1 MDFRAAIRTEDL
13 LNKRM
18 RTSMRNR
25 VRSNAARAIQKN
37 VRANIGRKTAKNKHN
52 SLVSNTLNSIFRNKN
67 ISKNIAHKSASY
79 LTKKGG
85 SSVEKK
91 IKRTRKR
98 GCTKTNPKPP
108 CGPGFYEKIS
118 KKGDICCYKQ
128 KKTKKKNVDNMY
140 FYLGAY

>member
-1 MDFRAAIRTEDL
+1 MDFRAAARTEDSV
-13 LNKRM
+13 NKRM

-25 VRSNAARAIQKN
+25 VRSNAARAIQNNFRVK
-37 VRANIGRKTAKNKHN
+37 KAKNIAKQKHN
-52 SLVSNTLNSIFRNKN
+52 SSVTNTMRSIFN
-67 ISKNIAHKSASY
+67 SKNMSNFFADKSASY
-79 LTKKGG
+79 SIKKGG

-98 GCTKTNPKPP
+98 GSTKTKPKPTS
-108 CGPGFYEKIS
+108 GQGFYEKIT

>member
-1 MDFRAAIRTEDL
+1 MDFRAAARTEDFV
-13 LNKRM
+13 NKRM

-25 VRSNAARAIQKN
+25 VRSNAARAIQNNFRVK
-37 VRANIGRKTAKNKHN
+37 KAKNIAKQKHN
-52 SLVSNTLNSIFRNKN
+52 SSVTNTMRSIFN
-67 ISKNIAHKSASY
+67 SKNMSNFFADKSASY
-79 LTKKGG
+79 SIKKGG

-118 KKGDICCYKQ
+118 KKGDICC
-128 KKTKKKNVDNMY
+128 
-140 FYLGAY
+140 

>member
-1 MDFRAAIRTEDL
+1 MDFRAAARTEDS

-25 VRSNAARAIQKN
+25 VRSKAATKIQN
-37 VRANIGRKTAKNKHN
+37 N
-52 SLVSNTLNSIFRNKN
+52 FRVKKA
-67 ISKNIAHKSASY
+67 KNIAKQKHNLSVINAMRDIYTSKNMSSRFADISASFGI
-79 LTKKGG
+79 KKGG
-85 SSVEKK
+85 SSVGKK

-108 CGPGFYEKIS
+108 CGAGFYEKIS

-128 KKTKKKNVDNMY
+128 KKTKKNNVDNMY

>member
-1 MDFRAAIRTEDL
+1 MDFKAAARTEDS

-18 RTSMRNR
+18 RTSMRNK
-25 VRSNAARAIQKN
+25 VRYNAAREIQ
-37 VRANIGRKTAKNKHN
+37 NK
-52 SLVSNTLNSIFRNKN
+52 FRVKKA
-67 ISKNIAHKSASY
+67 KNIAKQKHNLSVANTMRSIFNNKNMSNMFADKSASY

-128 KKTKKKNVDNMY
+128 KKTKKNNVDNMY

>member
-1 MDFRAAIRTEDL
+1 MDFTAAARTEESV
-13 LNKRM
+13 NKRI
-18 RTSMRNR
+18 RTSMRNT

-37 VRANIGRKTAKNKHN
+37 VRRNIAKKKYN
-52 SLVSNTLNSIFRNKN
+52 SKVLDTFTSIFNNKN
-67 ISKNIAHKSASY
+67 MSTMFANRSAKF

-85 SSVEKK
+85 SSAEKK

-108 CGPGFYEKIS
+108 CGAGFYEKIS

-128 KKTKKKNVDNMY
+128 KKTKKNNVDNIY

>member
-1 MDFRAAIRTEDL
+1 MDFRAAARTEDS

-18 RTSMRNR
+18 RTSMRNK
-25 VRSNAARAIQKN
+25 VRYNAARAIQNKFRVKN
-37 VRANIGRKTAKNKHN
+37 AKKTAKQRYN
-52 SLVSNTLNSIFRNKN
+52 SSVSNAMKSIFSNKN
-67 ISKNIAHKSASY
+67 MSTTFANKSASY

-128 KKTKKKNVDNMY
+128 KTKKNNVDNMY

>member
-1 MDFRAAIRTEDL
+1 MDFRKAASTEKAH
-13 LNKRM
+13 NM
-18 RTSMRNR
+18 RTKKIMKNR
-25 VRSNAARAIQKN
+25 VRSKAATEIQKN
-37 VRANIGRKTAKNKHN
+37 VRRNIAKKKYN
-52 SLVSNTLNSIFRNKN
+52 SKLLDTFTSIFN
-67 ISKNIAHKSASY
+67 SKNMSKVFANRSASY

-108 CGPGFYEKIS
+108 CGGGFYEKIS

-128 KKTKKKNVDNMY
+128 KKN
-140 FYLGAY
+140 

>member
-1 MDFRAAIRTEDL
+1 MDFRKAASTEKAH
-13 LNKRM
+13 NM
-18 RTSMRNR
+18 RTKKIMKNR
-25 VRSNAARAIQKN
+25 VHSKAATEIQKN
-37 VRANIGRKTAKNKHN
+37 VRRNIAKKKYN
-52 SLVSNTLNSIFRNKN
+52 SKLLDTFTSIFN
-67 ISKNIAHKSASY
+67 SKNMSNVFANRSASY
-79 LTKKGG
+79 AIKTGG

-108 CGPGFYEKIS
+108 CGGGFYEKIS

-128 KKTKKKNVDNMY
+128 KKTKKNNVDNMY